1 MTTPPPLPA
10 AAPSTLRRLLSG
22 WRAKFVLLALVWGMS
37 FVLIRIGAEVLTP
50 VQLSL
55 GRMLTGA
62 LPLVAILFLRGG
74 RLPSD
79 PRLWGHL
86 FVAALLLNTVPFTL
100 FGYAGQLIPSAL
112 MGIVNAA
119 TPLFGVVFS
128 MLLLSDER
136 PDRDRVLGLAI
147 GFLGVLT
154 VFGVWSSLDTVAVD
168 EGDSMLGMLLV
179 VGATACYGIGT
190 PYLRRFVAGTSHG
203 ALELSALQLL
213 LGSLPL
219 MLLVPWFGGVPTG
232 LTWEAALAV
241 GTLGAL
247 GTGFAYVL
255 QYGIVRGAGATV
267 ATTVT
272 YVVPVVA
279 VTAGIVLMGETLS
292 WNQPLGALVI
302 IVGAALCQGVVR
314 VRRPGP
320 TTTSRHSVGRD
331 PLTPAPTAEDSA
343 ERGVCGTDTT
353 VRDPA
358 VEDVALPTA
367 PPRK

>member
-1 MTTPPPLPA
+1 MTISPA
-10 AAPSTLRRLLSG
+10 VSTAPHAWLSG
-22 WRAKFVLLALVWGMS
+22 WRTKFILLALIWGMS

-62 LPLVAILFLRGG
+62 LPLLALLFLRGG
-74 RLPSD
+74 RLPTS

-86 FVAALLLNTVPFTL
+86 FVAALLLNTIPFTL

-112 MGIVNAA
+112 MGIVNAS

-147 GFLGVLT
+147 GFIGVLT
-154 VFGVWSSLDTVAVD
+154 VFGVWNSLGTVSVD
-168 EGDSMLGMLLV
+168 DRDALLGMLLV
-179 VGATACYGIGT
+179 VGANACYGIGT
-190 PYLRRFVAGTSHG
+190 PYLRRFVAQTSHG

-213 LGSLPL
+213 LASIPL
-219 MLLVPWFGGVPTG
+219 LLLVPWFGGVPTG
-232 LTWEAALAV
+232 LTWQVVAAV
-241 GTLGAL
+241 TTLGVL

-255 QYGIVRGAGATV
+255 QYAIVRAAGATV

-279 VTAGIVLMGETLS
+279 ITAGIVLMGETLS

-302 IVGAALCQGVVR
+302 ILGAALCQGVLR
-314 VRRPGP
+314 MRRPRARR
-320 TTTSRHSVGRD
+320 TSRRSSGM
-331 PLTPAPTAEDSA
+331 APTESTDSA
-343 ERGVCGTDTT
+343 HRT
-353 VRDPA
+353 
-358 VEDVALPTA
+358 
-367 PPRK
+367 

>member
-1 MTTPPPLPA
+1 MTTSSA
-10 AAPSTLRRLLSG
+10 SSG
-22 WRAKFVLLALVWGMS
+22 PHTWLTSWRTKFVLLAVVWGMS
-37 FVLIRIGAEVLTP
+37 FVLIRVGAEVLTP

-62 LPLVAILFLRGG
+62 LPLLAILLLSGG
-74 RLPSD
+74 RLPTS

-86 FVAALLLNTVPFTL
+86 FVAALLLNTIPFTL

-112 MGIVNAA
+112 MGIVNAS

-136 PDRDRVLGLAI
+136 PDRDRVLGLGI

-154 VFGVWSSLDTVAVD
+154 VFGVWRSLETVSVD
-168 EGDSMLGMLLV
+168 DRDAMIGMLLV
-179 VGATACYGIGT
+179 VGANACYGIGT

-213 LGSLPL
+213 LASAPL
-219 MLLVPWFGGVPTG
+219 LLLVPWFGGVPTG
-232 LTWEAALAV
+232 LTWQVVAAV
-241 GTLGAL
+241 TTLGVL
-247 GTGFAYVL
+247 GTGFAYIL
-255 QYGIVRGAGATV
+255 QYAIVRAAGATV

-279 VTAGIVLMGETLS
+279 IAAGIVLMGETLV

-302 IVGAALCQGVVR
+302 VLGAALCQGVLR
-314 VRRPGP
+314 VRRPGVVPRRAPQVGEPSRGASPEP
-320 TTTSRHSVGRD
+320 TESDHR
-331 PLTPAPTAEDSA
+331 P
-343 ERGVCGTDTT
+343 
-353 VRDPA
+353 
-358 VEDVALPTA
+358 
-367 PPRK
+367 

>member
-1 MTTPPPLPA
+1 MKTSPDPSVTTTASPL
-10 AAPSTLRRLLSG
+10 RLLSG
-22 WRAKFVLLALVWGMS
+22 WRAKFVLLTLVWGMS

-55 GRMLTGA
+55 GRMLLGA
-62 LPLVAILFLRGG
+62 LPLVAVLFLRGG
-74 RLPSD
+74 RLPTS

-86 FVAALLLNTVPFTL
+86 FVAALLLNTIPFTL
-100 FGYAGQLIPSAL
+100 FGFAGKLIPSAL
-112 MGIVNAA
+112 MGIVNAS

-136 PDRDRVLGLAI
+136 PDRERVLGLAI

-154 VFGVWSSLDTVAVD
+154 VFGVWNSLATVTVD
-168 EGDSMLGMLLV
+168 DRDAMLGMLLV
-179 VGATACYGIGT
+179 VGATVCYGIGT
-190 PYLRRFVAGTSHG
+190 PYLRRFVAGTSHS

-219 MLLVPWFGGVPTG
+219 LLIVPWSGGAPTG
-232 LTWEAALAV
+232 LTWQVVLAV
-241 GTLGAL
+241 TALGTL
-247 GTGFAYVL
+247 GTGFAYIL

-272 YVVPVVA
+272 YAVPVVA
-279 VTAGIVLMGETLS
+279 VTAGVVLLGETLT

-314 VRRPGP
+314 VRRPRGSGGRAHARA
-320 TTTSRHSVGRD
+320 TVGTEGR
-331 PLTPAPTAEDSA
+331 P
-343 ERGVCGTDTT
+343 
-353 VRDPA
+353 
-358 VEDVALPTA
+358 
-367 PPRK
+367 